1 MNKQDS
7 LIYKIFNKQRILYNS
22 TNVEMNLSSWRL
34 RCTIRTSVEEY
45 YAHTFKTLLKHY
57 GYK

>member
-7 LIYKIFNKQRILYNS
+7 LMNKIFNKQRILYNS

-34 RCTIRTSVEEY
+34 RCTIRTSVEE
-45 YAHTFKTLLKHY
+45 
-57 GYK
+57 